1 MTKWLPPLRSI
12 LPAEHGSWFML
23 GFPLV
28 LGLLLRPSLAG
39 LCLGLAAIS
48 FFLGR
53 PPLRRVLLGQRDP
66 AQIRALL
73 LLGALAIAFGILAL
87 VIADARFL
95 LPLACVAPLVLLALR
110 ADLAR
115 TTRSLAVEMAAQG
128 AFAGLAAAMLVAGGD
143 PLLSALRA
151 WWFVTLVGS
160 ANLAHVRRWLGQ
172 AHGIEPSDLRR
183 RRLIVHLLHALL
195 VGSSA
200 LLLATRGLAGALWTG
215 WAVLLYL
222 RALAPYRAVPARTL
236 GWREGGL
243 SVIGLALLWRAL
255 L

>member
-39 LCLGLAAIS
+39 LCLGLAALS
-48 FFLGR
+48 FFLSR

-66 AQIRALL
+66 AQVRALL
-73 LLGALAIAFGILAL
+73 LLGALAIAFGGLAL
-87 VIADARFL
+87 VISDARFL
-95 LPLACVAPLVLLALR
+95 IPLACVAPLVLLALR

-143 PLLSALRA
+143 PLPAALRT

-172 AHGIEPSDLRR
+172 AHGIEHSDLRR
-183 RRLIVHLLHALL
+183 RMLIVHVLHALL

-200 LLLATRGLAGALWTG
+200 LLLATRGLAGSLWTA
-215 WAVLLYL
+215 WTVLLYL
-222 RALAPYRAVPARTL
+222 RALAAYRVVPARTL

>member
-39 LCLGLAAIS
+39 LCLGLAALA
-48 FFLGR
+48 FFLSR
-53 PPLRRVLLGQRDP
+53 PPLRRLLQGQRDP

-73 LLGALAIAFGILAL
+73 LLGALAIASGLLAL
-87 VIADARFL
+87 AMAGARFL
-95 LPLACVAPLVLLALR
+95 IPLACVGPLVFLALR
-110 ADLAR
+110 ADLTR

-143 PLLSALRA
+143 PLSGALRA

-160 ANLAHVRRWLGQ
+160 ANLAHVRRWLGH
-172 AHGIEPSDLRR
+172 AHGLVAAELRH
-183 RRLIVHLLHALL
+183 RLVIVHLLHALL
-195 VGSSA
+195 VGTSA
-200 LLLATRGLAGALWTG
+200 LLLASRGLAGILWTA
-215 WAVLLYL
+215 WTALLYL
-222 RALAPYRAVPARTL
+222 RALAPYRLVPARTL

>member
-39 LCLGLAAIS
+39 LCLGLAALA
-48 FFLGR
+48 FFLSR
-53 PPLRRVLLGQRDP
+53 PPLRRVLQGQRDL

-73 LLGALAIAFGILAL
+73 LLGALAIAFSALAL
-87 VIADARFL
+87 VISDARFL
-95 LPLACVAPLVLLALR
+95 IPLACVAPLVVLALR

-128 AFAGLAAAMLVAGGD
+128 AFAGLTAAMLVAGGD
-143 PLLSALRA
+143 PLPGAFRA

-172 AHGIEPSDLRR
+172 AHGLEPSELRR
-183 RRLIVHLLHALL
+183 RWIFVHVLHVLL

-200 LLLATRGLAGALWTG
+200 LLLAPRGLAGALWTG
-215 WAVLLYL
+215 WAALLHL

-243 SVIGLALLWRAL
+243 SVVGLALLWRAL

>member
-23 GFPLV
+23 GFPLG
-28 LGLLLRPSLAG
+28 LGILLRPSLAG
-39 LCLGLAAIS
+39 LCLGCAALA

-53 PPLRRVLLGQRDP
+53 PPLRRVLQGQKDP
-66 AQIRALL
+66 VQLHALL
-73 LLGALAIAFGILAL
+73 LLGVLTIAFGLLTLTIS
-87 VIADARFL
+87 DARFL
-95 LPLACVAPLVLLALR
+95 IPLACVSPLVVLALR

-115 TTRSLAVEMAAQG
+115 TTRTLAVEMAAQG
-128 AFAGLAAAMLVAGGD
+128 AFAGLAAAILVAGGE
-143 PLLSALRA
+143 PLPSSYRA

-172 AHGIEPSDLRR
+172 AHGLGASELHQRMI
-183 RRLIVHLLHALL
+183 IVHALHTLL

-200 LLLATRGLAGALWTG
+200 LLLASRGLAGSLWTA
-215 WAVLLYL
+215 WTVLLYL
-222 RALAPYRAVPARTL
+222 RALAPIRVIPARTL

-243 SVIGLALLWRAL
+243 SIIGLALLWRAL

>member
-39 LCLGLAAIS
+39 LCLGLAALA
-48 FFLGR
+48 FFLSR
-53 PPLRRVLLGQRDP
+53 PPLRRVLQGQRDP

-73 LLGALAIAFGILAL
+73 LLGALAIAFGLLAL
-87 VIADARFL
+87 AMAGARFL
-95 LPLACVAPLVLLALR
+95 IPLACVGPLAFLALR
-110 ADLAR
+110 ADLTR

-143 PLLSALRA
+143 PLSGALRA

-160 ANLAHVRRWLGQ
+160 ANLAHVRRWLGH
-172 AHGIEPSDLRR
+172 AHGLVAAELRR
-183 RRLIVHLLHALL
+183 RLVIVHLLHALL
-195 VGSSA
+195 VGASA
-200 LLLATRGLAGALWTG
+200 LLLASRGLAGVLWTA
-215 WAVLLYL
+215 WTALLYL
-222 RALAPYRAVPARTL
+222 RALAPYRLVPARTL

>member
-39 LCLGLAAIS
+39 LCLGLAALA
-48 FFLGR
+48 FFLSR
-53 PPLRRVLLGQRDP
+53 PPLRRVLQGQRDP
-66 AQIRALL
+66 AQILALL
-73 LLGALAIAFGILAL
+73 LLGALAIAFGLLAL
-87 VIADARFL
+87 AMTGARFL
-95 LPLACVAPLVLLALR
+95 IPLACVGPLVFLALR
-110 ADLAR
+110 ADLTR

-128 AFAGLAAAMLVAGGD
+128 AFAGLAAAMLVAGGN
-143 PLLSALRA
+143 PLSGALRA

-160 ANLAHVRRWLGQ
+160 ANLAHVRRWLGH
-172 AHGIEPSDLRR
+172 AHGLVAAELRH
-183 RRLIVHLLHALL
+183 RLVIVHLLHALL
-195 VGSSA
+195 VGTSA
-200 LLLATRGLAGALWTG
+200 LLLASRGLAGILWTA
-215 WAVLLYL
+215 WTALLYL
-222 RALAPYRAVPARTL
+222 RALAPYRLVPARTL